1 MHTGH
6 RDRVKDKIIKGGL
19 GILSPHEVL
28 EFLLFYAIPRK
39 DTNGLGHRLI
49 EEFGSLSGVLNA
61 SYEELMNTEGMTK
74 SAAVLLTSF
83 PELFRQYN
91 LDLLKIKT
99 RLPTPAST
107 LNYLINLFNGE
118 KEEKVYLICL
128 DNSLNIIN
136 CCLINSGTANSVNV
150 MVRQISEAALKNK
163 AVSVILAHNH
173 PSGNVRPSRNDVE
186 FTRFVMLSLSVLE
199 INFYDHYIISG
210 KDFFSFRLENVL
222 DNIDTKVNNFLND
235 KIRY

>member
-1 MHTGH
+1 MNFCYFFSLYFVPLKLHLSI
-6 RDRVKDKIIKGGL
+6 VFIDKI
-19 GILSPHEVL
+19 VQRA
-28 EFLLFYAIPRK
+28 FLLVTILTFLFA
-39 DTNGLGHRLI
+39 TCLI
-49 EEFGSLSGVLNA
+49 FLNI
-61 SYEELMNTEGMTK
+61 
-74 SAAVLLTSF
+74 
-83 PELFRQYN
+83 
-91 LDLLKIKT
+91 IKT

-210 KDFFSFRLENVL
+210 KDYFSFRLENVL

>member
-6 RDRVKDKIIKGGL
+6 RDRVKDKIINGGL
-19 GILSPHEVL
+19 SILSPHEVL

-74 SAAVLLTSF
+74 SAAVLLTAF

-107 LNYLINLFNGE
+107 LNYLVNLFNGE

-128 DNSLNIIN
+128 DNNLNIIN

-210 KDFFSFRLENVL
+210 KDYFSFRLENLL